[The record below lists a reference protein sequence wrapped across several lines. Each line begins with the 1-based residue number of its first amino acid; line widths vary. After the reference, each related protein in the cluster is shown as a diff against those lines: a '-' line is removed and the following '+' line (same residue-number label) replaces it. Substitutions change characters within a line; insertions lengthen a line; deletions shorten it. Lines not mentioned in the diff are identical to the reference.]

1 MLDLLIAI
9 LIALGCN
16 VATDWSQEEIEAN
29 YSSEYQKAKEI
40 YETNSY
46 RTGDGGG
53 VVILE
58 VVGD

>member
-9 LIALGCN
+9 LIALGCII
-16 VATDWSQEEIEAN
+16 TDDLKQEEIKSR
-29 YSSEYQKAKEI
+29 YSTEYQKAEEI
-40 YETNSY
+40 YNSGSY
-46 RTGDGGG
+46 KTKDGGG